1 MLEQPQIAEIE
12 LALADVEAV
21 SEAAVGQRVIRRRLG
36 LAFWIPFLWLMLIL
50 VIALFAGILP
60 FQDPTRIPTSG
71 PLRINAMPFAPGH
84 LLGTDDLGRDV
95 LSRLAFGARVSLT
108 VGIVAVG
115 IGMAIGGLLG
125 LLAGFYR
132 GRVETVVMFFVDTLL
147 AFPALILV
155 IAITVFLGQSL
166 RNVTIAVAVV
176 SIPAFARVTRAAT
189 LTFSQR
195 EFVTAA
201 RGMGATNRRIVLR
214 EVLPNVLLP
223 VASFALV
230 VVAVAIVAEG
240 GLAFLG
246 QSVPSPKP
254 SWGSMIAEGKGV
266 LQDGTAPQDALIPTI
281 VMFITV
287 LSVNL
292 VGDRLRK
299 VLNVREAAI

>member
-1 MLEQPQIAEIE
+1 MLEQSVFVQADPIVVE
-12 LALADVEAV
+12 LES
-21 SEAAVGQRVIRRRLG
+21 SEVAAPVGPVRHRRKFGPAFWLPVAWLG
-36 LAFWIPFLWLMLIL
+36 LVLFFAI
-50 VIALFAGILP
+50 FAGVLP
-60 FQDPTRIPTSG
+60 FVQS
-71 PLRINAMPFAPGH
+71 PLKITGQTNLMPFHQGH
-84 LLGTDDLGRDV
+84 IVGTDYLGRDT
-95 LSRLAFGARVSLT
+95 LARLAFGARVSLT

-132 GRVETVVMFFVDTLL
+132 GRVETIVMFFVDALL

-155 IAITVFLGQSL
+155 LAITVFLGQSL
-166 RNVTIAVAVV
+166 RNVTLAIAVVA
-176 SIPAFARVTRAAT
+176 IPAFARVTRAAT
-189 LTFSQR
+189 LTFSER

-201 RGMGATNRRIVLR
+201 RGMGATNLRIVLR
-214 EVLPNVLLP
+214 EVLPNVAIP

-246 QSVPSPKP
+246 QSVPHPQP
-254 SWGSMIAEGKGV
+254 SWGGMIAEGKAV
-266 LQDGTAPQDALIPTI
+266 LQDRSAPQDALIPAG
-281 VMFITV
+281 VMFFTV
-287 LSVNL
+287 LSINL

>member
-1 MLEQPQIAEIE
+1 MLEQSIVAP
-12 LALADVEAV
+12 VEPVVVDLEATEV
-21 SEAAVGQRVIRRRLG
+21 AAVEGPGRRRRRFGLG
-36 LAFWIPFLWLMLIL
+36 FWLPIAWLSVIL
-50 VIALFAGILP
+50 FFALFAGVLP
-60 FQDPTRIPTSG
+60 LQSPTKIAG
-71 PLRINAMPFAPGH
+71 DINLMPFRGGH
-84 LLGTDDLGRDV
+84 ILGTDDLGRDV

-115 IGMAIGGLLG
+115 VGMAVGGLLG

-132 GRVETVVMFFVDTLL
+132 RRVETVIMFFVDALL

-155 IAITVFLGQSL
+155 IGITVFLGHSL
-166 RNVTIAVAVV
+166 RIVAMAIAIVAV
-176 SIPAFARVTRAAT
+176 PAFARVTRAAT
-189 LTFSQR
+189 LTFSER

-201 RGMGATNRRIVLR
+201 RGMGATNARIVLR
-214 EVLPNVLLP
+214 EVLPNVIIP

-230 VVAVAIVAEG
+230 VMAVAIVAEG

-246 QSVPSPKP
+246 QSVPAPHP

-266 LQDGTAPQDALIPTI
+266 LQDGTAPQDALIPAG
-281 VMFITV
+281 VMFVTV

-299 VLNVREAAI
+299 VFNVREAAI